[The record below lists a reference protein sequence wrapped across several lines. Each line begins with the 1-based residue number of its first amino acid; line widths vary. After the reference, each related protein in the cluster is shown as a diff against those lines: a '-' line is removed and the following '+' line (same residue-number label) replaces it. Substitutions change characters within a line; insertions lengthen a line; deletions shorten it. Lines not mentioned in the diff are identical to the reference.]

1 MLPKLNINQDNK
13 DLKIYF
19 FTIQGGPMQI
29 TMAED
34 FKAIL
39 AYTDQEAVN
48 MVRKDY
54 PTGRMINV
62 SKRGQLEVK
71 RIIDILNI
79 PESNPIQHLELQVA
93 PSPPREQTIKDFV
106 LSLMFLSDKFIDN
119 PRDRSLIKRILSKIK
134 IDETPP
140 ALPAAENPA

>member
-79 PESNPIQHLELQVA
+79 PEPNPIQHLELQVA

-106 LSLMFLSDKFIDN
+106 LGLMFLSDKFIDN

>member
-1 MLPKLNINQDNK
+1 
-13 DLKIYF
+13 
-19 FTIQGGPMQI
+19 MQI

-39 AYTDQEAVN
+39 SYTDEEAVN

-54 PTGRMINV
+54 PTGRIINV
-62 SKRGQLEVK
+62 NKRGQLEVK

-79 PESNPIQHLELQVA
+79 PESNPVQHLELQVA
-93 PSPPREQTIKDFV
+93 PSLPKEQTIKDFV
-106 LSLMFLSDKFIDN
+106 LGLMLLSDKFVEN
-119 PRDRSLIKRILSKIK
+119 PRDRSSIKRILSKIK

-140 ALPAAENPA
+140 APPTLVK

>member
-134 IDETPP
+134 IDEIPS